1 MKKINPVLFALIFI
15 CAFLPFVHLSCD
27 NREVMEITL
36 FQFSTG
42 LEVPQSNLGYSGN
55 SEMENINP
63 EPLAITILVIII
75 LGFLFSFLP
84 RRSGSIFSIIFSI
97 LGLIFL
103 FGFKTQ
109 IDNEAISMGGIIKV
123 DYGIGFWA
131 ICLLL
136 LVISILNFY
145 LLFSKQKEEISFTDK
160 TSLKFCPY
168 CGYGLTGDE
177 IFCPNCGKKLKE

>member
-1 MKKINPVLFALIFI
+1 MKKINPVLFALIFL
-15 CAFLPFVHLSCD
+15 CAFLPFVHVSWFLGD
-27 NREVMEITL
+27 MEVTL
-36 FQFSTG
+36 FQ
-42 LEVPQSNLGYSGN
+42 LGTDSDFH
-55 SEMENINP
+55 

-97 LGLIFL
+97 LGLTFL

-109 IDNEAISMGGIIKV
+109 IDNEAISMGGAAKT
-123 DYGIGFWA
+123 DYVIGFWA

-145 LLFSKQKEEISFTDK
+145 LLFSKRKEEISFTDK
-160 TSLKFCPY
+160 ISLKFCPY

-177 IFCPNCGKKLKE
+177 IFCPNCGRKLKEQ

>member
-15 CAFLPFVHLSCD
+15 CSFLPFLHLSWILGD
-27 NREVMEITL
+27 MEVTL
-36 FQFSTG
+36 FQ
-42 LEVPQSNLGYSGN
+42 LGTDSDFH
-55 SEMENINP
+55 

-109 IDNEAISMGGIIKV
+109 TDNEIISMGGAAKA
-123 DYGIGFWA
+123 DYIIGFWS
-131 ICLLL
+131 ICLLF
-136 LVISILNFY
+136 LVIGILNFY
-145 LLFSKQKEEISFTDK
+145 FLLSKRKEEISFTDK

>member
-1 MKKINPVLFALIFI
+1 MKKINPVLFALIFL
-15 CAFLPFVHLSCD
+15 CSFLPFVHLSCD
-27 NREVMEITL
+27 NREVMEISL

-42 LEVPQSNLGYSGN
+42 LEVQLTNLGYTGN
-55 SEMENINP
+55 SEMEKINP

-75 LGFLFSFLP
+75 SGFLFSFLP
-84 RRSGSIFSIIFSI
+84 RRSGSISSIIFSI

-103 FGFKTQ
+103 FSFKAK
-109 IDNEAISMGGIIKV
+109 IDNESIGAIEI
-123 DYGIGFWA
+123 DYGIGFWS
-131 ICLLL
+131 IWLLF
-136 LVISILNFY
+136 LVIGILNFY
-145 LLFSKQKEEISFTDK
+145 FLLSKRKEEISFTDK